1 MTTVV
6 VADAM
11 VGAHWGDLAILAVV
25 VLVVVAIVAIVRKV
39 RRGAQ

>member
-6 VADAM
+6 VAETM